1 MKQLFLIAITFILI
15 ISGCK
20 SKEGLII
27 DGDCISCVDAK
38 VRFLGD
44 PALDGCGW
52 VIKISSENHTPTNL
66 PPEFTVDGLEV
77 RIKYKE
83 LDLVNCGM
91 VKDAHH
97 AIILEEIKK
106 KFK

>member
-1 MKQLFLIAITFILI
+1 MKQLLLIGLTFILI

-20 SKEGLII
+20 SKEGLITE
-27 DGDCISCVDAK
+27 GSCDSCEDAI

-52 VIKISSENHTPTNL
+52 VVKIASKNHTPTNL
-66 PPEFTVDGLEV
+66 PPEYTIDGLEV
-77 RIKYKE
+77 RIKYKT

-91 VKDAHH
+91 LKDAHH
-97 AIILEEIKK
+97 AILLEEIKK
-106 KFK
+106 KD